1 MKRSVRWKFTIIFAG
16 LMTVA
21 IALIWCINNWFLSGY
36 YQNYKIHTLEKGY
49 RAIDA
54 IIQDEVRNGE
64 SSLEDAQVELNSGWK
79 EYQKSKDG
87 SSDMDSA
94 DGGSDGGSAQSG
106 KNGTGDRAGDETQD
120 ALGEY
125 AEGDTVVLE
134 DDSEDASAD
143 ALDGEEASSGG
154 VRLANVIREL
164 RDRSNI
170 SLLLYDSESDQ
181 TLVSSARDVEVM
193 CDRVRRYIVGHAGA
207 KRDVLR
213 EYDNY
218 MIQKTFDPLSKTF
231 YLESWGFFSDNA
243 TIFIMT
249 MPRESIQESAAIS
262 NRFLMFV
269 GLVVILAGSILIY
282 FITRHIT
289 MPIKRLSELSE
300 KMSNL
305 DFDARYE
312 TSRRSTEEIDTLGN
326 SMNVLSERLKTT
338 IGELKEANAQ
348 LKKDI
353 DEKVQIDEMR
363 KEFIAN
369 VSHELKTPIAL
380 IQGYAEG
387 LVEGMAE
394 DKENRDYY
402 CGVIM
407 DEAGKMNRMVRQL
420 LTLTALEFGGE
431 RLSVERF
438 DLTELIAS
446 VISSSGV
453 LLKQNE
459 LTVDFDGKEPVY
471 VMGDEF
477 KIEEVITNYLTNA
490 IHHVGGGEKKIQIRI
505 DHRRDGK
512 EVCVEVFNT
521 GNPIPDEAL
530 PNLWTKFYKVD
541 KARTREYGGS
551 GIGLSIVKAIM
562 EMHHKACGVKNHE
575 NGVEFWFTLDTA
587 GEK

>member
-64 SSLEDAQVELNSGWK
+64 SSLEDAQAELNSGWK

-87 SSDMDSA
+87 SSDMYSA
-94 DGGSDGGSAQSG
+94 DDGSAQSG
-106 KNGTGDRAGDETQD
+106 KNGPGDRAGDETQD

-193 CDRVRRYIVGHAGA
+193 RDRVRRYIVGHAGA

-249 MPRESIQESAAIS
+249 MPMESIHESAAIS

-269 GLVVILAGSILIY
+269 GIVVILAGSILIY

-490 IHHVGGGEKKIQIRI
+490 IHHVGGREKKIQIRI

>member
-16 LMTVA
+16 VMTVA

-49 RAIDA
+49 QAIDA

-134 DDSEDASAD
+134 DDSEYASAD

-193 CDRVRRYIVGHAGA
+193 RNRVRRYIVGHAGA

-249 MPRESIQESAAIS
+249 MPMESIHESAAIS

-269 GLVVILAGSILIY
+269 GIVVILAGSILIY

-459 LTVDFDGKEPVY
+459 LT
-471 VMGDEF
+471 
-477 KIEEVITNYLTNA
+477 LSL
-490 IHHVGGGEKKIQIRI
+490 IHI
-505 DHRRDGK
+505 
-512 EVCVEVFNT
+512 
-521 GNPIPDEAL
+521 
-530 PNLWTKFYKVD
+530 
-541 KARTREYGGS
+541 
-551 GIGLSIVKAIM
+551 
-562 EMHHKACGVKNHE
+562 
-575 NGVEFWFTLDTA
+575 
-587 GEK
+587 

>member
-1 MKRSVRWKFTIIFAG
+1 MKSSIRTQI
-16 LMTVA
+16 MTAFVA
-21 IALIWCINNWFLSGY
+21 ILTLTMVLCIGLNNGLLKDFYYQKKQEKVVHYYQKLDQLTNNKSENDSKVSAVLISMRDADNISFIQTTSDWSLDEVSANCVSNMQASELRHRLMQYILVWDRMDTVTTLKQGERYKILKYYDPIEGTSYMDCYGSLSNGTFFLMSTPLEAVQDSAQISNQFFMFTCLGGMLLALI
-36 YQNYKIHTLEKGY
+36 
-49 RAIDA
+49 
-54 IIQDEVRNGE
+54 
-64 SSLEDAQVELNSGWK
+64 
-79 EYQKSKDG
+79 
-87 SSDMDSA
+87 
-94 DGGSDGGSAQSG
+94 
-106 KNGTGDRAGDETQD
+106 
-120 ALGEY
+120 
-125 AEGDTVVLE
+125 
-134 DDSEDASAD
+134 
-143 ALDGEEASSGG
+143 
-154 VRLANVIREL
+154 VI
-164 RDRSNI
+164 S
-170 SLLLYDSESDQ
+170 
-181 TLVSSARDVEVM
+181 V
-193 CDRVRRYIVGHAGA
+193 
-207 KRDVLR
+207 
-213 EYDNY
+213 
-218 MIQKTFDPLSKTF
+218 
-231 YLESWGFFSDNA
+231 
-243 TIFIMT
+243 
-249 MPRESIQESAAIS
+249 IS
-262 NRFLMFV
+262 NRLTRP
-269 GLVVILAGSILIY
+269 LLQLAEIAD
-282 FITRHIT
+282 H
-289 MPIKRLSELSE
+289 MA
-300 KMSNL
+300 NL
-305 DFDARYE
+305 DF
-312 TSRRSTEEIDTLGN
+312 TSKYTGDLNNEIGLLGN
-326 SMNVLSERLKTT
+326 SMNSMSEQLENT
-338 IGELKEANAQ
+338 INQLQTANEQ

-353 DEKVQIDEMR
+353 DEKIQIDEVR
-363 KEFIAN
+363 KEFLSN

-490 IHHVGGGEKKIQIRI
+490 IHHVDGGEKKIQIRI

-587 GEK
+587 DEK

>member
-134 DDSEDASAD
+134 DDSEYASAD

-193 CDRVRRYIVGHAGA
+193 RNRVRRYIVGHAGA

-249 MPRESIQESAAIS
+249 MLMESIHESAAIS

-269 GLVVILAGSILIY
+269 GIVVILAGSILIY

>member
-64 SSLEDAQVELNSGWK
+64 SSLEDAQAELNSGWK

-94 DGGSDGGSAQSG
+94 DGGSAQSG

-134 DDSEDASAD
+134 DDSEDTSAD

-193 CDRVRRYIVGHAGA
+193 RDRVRRYIVGHAGA

-243 TIFIMT
+243 PIFIRT
-249 MPRESIQESAAIS
+249 MPMESIHESAAIS

-269 GLVVILAGSILIY
+269 GIVVILAGSILIY

>member
-1 MKRSVRWKFTIIFAG
+1 MQ
-16 LMTVA
+16 
-21 IALIWCINNWFLSGY
+21 IN
-36 YQNYKIHTLEKGY
+36 
-49 RAIDA
+49 
-54 IIQDEVRNGE
+54 
-64 SSLEDAQVELNSGWK
+64 
-79 EYQKSKDG
+79 
-87 SSDMDSA
+87 
-94 DGGSDGGSAQSG
+94 
-106 KNGTGDRAGDETQD
+106 
-120 ALGEY
+120 
-125 AEGDTVVLE
+125 
-134 DDSEDASAD
+134 
-143 ALDGEEASSGG
+143 
-154 VRLANVIREL
+154 
-164 RDRSNI
+164 
-170 SLLLYDSESDQ
+170 
-181 TLVSSARDVEVM
+181 
-193 CDRVRRYIVGHAGA
+193 
-207 KRDVLR
+207 
-213 EYDNY
+213 
-218 MIQKTFDPLSKTF
+218 
-231 YLESWGFFSDNA
+231 
-243 TIFIMT
+243 
-249 MPRESIQESAAIS
+249 
-262 NRFLMFV
+262 
-269 GLVVILAGSILIY
+269 
-282 FITRHIT
+282 
-289 MPIKRLSELSE
+289 
-300 KMSNL
+300 
-305 DFDARYE
+305 
-312 TSRRSTEEIDTLGN
+312 
-326 SMNVLSERLKTT
+326 
-338 IGELKEANAQ
+338 
-348 LKKDI
+348 
-353 DEKVQIDEMR
+353 EMR

>member
-64 SSLEDAQVELNSGWK
+64 SSLEDAQAELNSGWK

-94 DGGSDGGSAQSG
+94 DGGSAQSG

-134 DDSEDASAD
+134 DDSED

-193 CDRVRRYIVGHAGA
+193 RDRVRRYIVGHAGA

-243 TIFIMT
+243 TIFIMM
-249 MPRESIQESAAIS
+249 MPMESIHESAAIS

-269 GLVVILAGSILIY
+269 GIVVILAGSILIY

>member
-1 MKRSVRWKFTIIFAG
+1 MKRSIRWKFTIIFAG
-16 LMTVA
+16 LLTVA

-64 SSLEDAQVELNSGWK
+64 SSLEDAQAELNSGWK
-79 EYQKSKDG
+79 EYQKPKNG
-87 SSDMDSA
+87 SSSTDKSA
-94 DGGSDGGSAQSG
+94 ESSEENSGQSDKNITGGNASG
-106 KNGTGDRAGDETQD
+106 ETLD
-120 ALGEY
+120 ALDEY

-134 DDSEDASAD
+134 DDSEEASVD
-143 ALDGEEASSGG
+143 ALDGKEASSGG

-193 CDRVRRYIVGHAGA
+193 RDRVRRYIVGHAGS
-207 KRDVLR
+207 KREVLR

-249 MPRESIQESAAIS
+249 MPMESIHESTAIS

-269 GLVVILAGSILIY
+269 GIVVILAGSILIY

-300 KMSNL
+300 QMSNL

-446 VISSSGV
+446 VISSSNV

-459 LTVDFDGKEPVY
+459 LTVDFDEKKPVY

-490 IHHVGGGEKKIQIRI
+490 IHHVGGEKKIQIRI

-575 NGVEFWFTLDTA
+575 DGVEFWFMLDTA

>member
-1 MKRSVRWKFTIIFAG
+1 MKHKKVFQFHSIRHRIMLIFVGFMAAMLFAIWGVNSWWLERYYVDQKLKVMEEAYTDIDTVIQEKVGENENIGDVLKSELEQEWEIWKQTAKGEEDSDNVDASGETSGTDTPEESSNQADEVPAEDLPAG
-16 LMTVA
+16 LPQEQGTLLGTIRSYSEQNNIAMTL
-21 IALIWCINNWFLSGY
+21 IDSDTGKALITSGRDSDFLTQKLQRYVLGKG
-36 YQNYKIHTLEKGY
+36 QKHMQVLKQHDNYVVEK
-49 RAIDA
+49 
-54 IIQDEVRNGE
+54 N
-64 SSLEDAQVELNSGWK
+64 
-79 EYQKSKDG
+79 
-87 SSDMDSA
+87 MDF
-94 DGGSDGGSAQSG
+94 
-106 KNGTGDRAGDETQD
+106 R
-120 ALGEY
+120 
-125 AEGDTVVLE
+125 
-134 DDSEDASAD
+134 
-143 ALDGEEASSGG
+143 SSG
-154 VRLANVIREL
+154 
-164 RDRSNI
+164 
-170 SLLLYDSESDQ
+170 
-181 TLVSSARDVEVM
+181 T
-193 CDRVRRYIVGHAGA
+193 
-207 KRDVLR
+207 
-213 EYDNY
+213 Y
-218 MIQKTFDPLSKTF
+218 M
-231 YLESWGFFSDNA
+231 ESWGYFSDNR
-243 TIFIMT
+243 TMFIMS
-249 MPRESIQESAAIS
+249 MPLASIRESVELS
-262 NRFLMFV
+262 NRFTTWV
-269 GLVVILAGSILIY
+269 GLIALVFGSALMCFVTNRITKPILKLSS
-282 FITRHIT
+282 
-289 MPIKRLSELSE
+289 LSEE
-300 KMSNL
+300 MSKLN
-305 DFDARYE
+305 FDVAYE
-312 TSRRSTEEIDTLGN
+312 DDAEDEVGILGR
-326 SMNVLSERLKTT
+326 SMNSLSYSLKDA
-338 IGELKEANAQ
+338 IGALQAANKQ
-348 LKKDI
+348 LQHDI
-353 DEKVQIDEMR
+353 DEKIQIDEMR

-490 IHHVGGGEKKIQIRI
+490 IHHVGGGETKIQIRI

>member
-64 SSLEDAQVELNSGWK
+64 SSLEDAQAELNSGWK

-94 DGGSDGGSAQSG
+94 DGGSAQSG

-193 CDRVRRYIVGHAGA
+193 RDRVRRYIVGHAGA

-249 MPRESIQESAAIS
+249 MPMESIHESATIS

-269 GLVVILAGSILIY
+269 GIVVILAGSILIY

>member
-1 MKRSVRWKFTIIFAG
+1 MKRSIRWKFTIIFAG

-64 SSLEDAQVELNSGWK
+64 SSLEDAQAELNSGWK
-79 EYQKSKDG
+79 EYQKPKNG
-87 SSDMDSA
+87 SSSTDESA
-94 DGGSDGGSAQSG
+94 ESSEENSGQSDKNITGGNASG
-106 KNGTGDRAGDETQD
+106 ETLD
-120 ALGEY
+120 ALDEY

-134 DDSEDASAD
+134 DESEEASVD

-193 CDRVRRYIVGHAGA
+193 RDRVRRYIVGHAGS
-207 KRDVLR
+207 KREVLR

-249 MPRESIQESAAIS
+249 MPMESIHESTAIS

-269 GLVVILAGSILIY
+269 GIVVILAGSILIY

-300 KMSNL
+300 QMSNL

-446 VISSSGV
+446 VISSSNV

-490 IHHVGGGEKKIQIRI
+490 IHHVGGEKKIQIRI

>member
-64 SSLEDAQVELNSGWK
+64 SSLEDAQAELNSGWK

-94 DGGSDGGSAQSG
+94 DGGSAQSG
-106 KNGTGDRAGDETQD
+106 KNGTGDRVGDETQD

-193 CDRVRRYIVGHAGA
+193 RDRVRRYIVGHTGA

-249 MPRESIQESAAIS
+249 MPMESIHESAAIS

-269 GLVVILAGSILIY
+269 GIVVILAGSILIY

-505 DHRRDGK
+505 DHRRD
-512 EVCVEVFNT
+512 
-521 GNPIPDEAL
+521 
-530 PNLWTKFYKVD
+530 
-541 KARTREYGGS
+541 
-551 GIGLSIVKAIM
+551 
-562 EMHHKACGVKNHE
+562 
-575 NGVEFWFTLDTA
+575 
-587 GEK
+587 

>member
-1 MKRSVRWKFTIIFAG
+1 M
-16 LMTVA
+16 
-21 IALIWCINNWFLSGY
+21 
-36 YQNYKIHTLEKGY
+36 
-49 RAIDA
+49 RA
-54 IIQDEVRNGE
+54 
-64 SSLEDAQVELNSGWK
+64 
-79 EYQKSKDG
+79 
-87 SSDMDSA
+87 
-94 DGGSDGGSAQSG
+94 
-106 KNGTGDRAGDETQD
+106 
-120 ALGEY
+120 
-125 AEGDTVVLE
+125 
-134 DDSEDASAD
+134 
-143 ALDGEEASSGG
+143 
-154 VRLANVIREL
+154 
-164 RDRSNI
+164 
-170 SLLLYDSESDQ
+170 
-181 TLVSSARDVEVM
+181 
-193 CDRVRRYIVGHAGA
+193 RR
-207 KRDVLR
+207 
-213 EYDNY
+213 
-218 MIQKTFDPLSKTF
+218 
-231 YLESWGFFSDNA
+231 
-243 TIFIMT
+243 
-249 MPRESIQESAAIS
+249 IS

-269 GLVVILAGSILIY
+269 GIVVILAGSILIY

-402 CGVIM
+402 CVVIM

-477 KIEEVITNYLTNA
+477 KIEEAITNYLTNA

>member
-64 SSLEDAQVELNSGWK
+64 SSLEDAQAELNSGWK

-94 DGGSDGGSAQSG
+94 DGGSAQSG
-106 KNGTGDRAGDETQD
+106 KNGTGDRAGAETQD

-193 CDRVRRYIVGHAGA
+193 RDRVRRYIVGHAGA

-249 MPRESIQESAAIS
+249 MPMESIHESAAIS

-269 GLVVILAGSILIY
+269 GIVVILAGSILIY

-353 DEKVQIDEMR
+353 DE
-363 KEFIAN
+363 
-369 VSHELKTPIAL
+369 
-380 IQGYAEG
+380 
-387 LVEGMAE
+387 
-394 DKENRDYY
+394 
-402 CGVIM
+402 
-407 DEAGKMNRMVRQL
+407 
-420 LTLTALEFGGE
+420 
-431 RLSVERF
+431 
-438 DLTELIAS
+438 
-446 VISSSGV
+446 
-453 LLKQNE
+453 
-459 LTVDFDGKEPVY
+459 
-471 VMGDEF
+471 
-477 KIEEVITNYLTNA
+477 
-490 IHHVGGGEKKIQIRI
+490 
-505 DHRRDGK
+505 
-512 EVCVEVFNT
+512 
-521 GNPIPDEAL
+521 
-530 PNLWTKFYKVD
+530 
-541 KARTREYGGS
+541 
-551 GIGLSIVKAIM
+551 
-562 EMHHKACGVKNHE
+562 
-575 NGVEFWFTLDTA
+575 
-587 GEK
+587 

>member
-1 MKRSVRWKFTIIFAG
+1 MKRSIRWKFTIIFAG

-64 SSLEDAQVELNSGWK
+64 SSLEDAQAELNSGWK
-79 EYQKSKDG
+79 EYQKSKNGSSSTVESAESSEKNSG
-87 SSDMDSA
+87 SSDKNIT
-94 DGGSDGGSAQSG
+94 GGNVSG
-106 KNGTGDRAGDETQD
+106 KKLD
-120 ALGEY
+120 ALDEY

-134 DDSEDASAD
+134 DESEEASVD
-143 ALDGEEASSGG
+143 ALDGEETSSGG

-193 CDRVRRYIVGHAGA
+193 RDRVRRYIVGHAGS
-207 KRDVLR
+207 KREVLR

-249 MPRESIQESAAIS
+249 MPMESIHESTAIS

-269 GLVVILAGSILIY
+269 GIVVILAGSILIY

-300 KMSNL
+300 QMSNL

-446 VISSSGV
+446 VISSSNV

-459 LTVDFDGKEPVY
+459 LTVDFDGKKPVY

-490 IHHVGGGEKKIQIRI
+490 IHHVGGEKKIQIRI

-575 NGVEFWFTLDTA
+575 DGVEFWFTLDTA

>member
-16 LMTVA
+16 LMTVE

-64 SSLEDAQVELNSGWK
+64 SSLEDAQAELNSGWK

-87 SSDMDSA
+87 SPDMDSA
-94 DGGSDGGSAQSG
+94 DGGSAQSG

-193 CDRVRRYIVGHAGA
+193 RDRVRRYIVGHAGA

-243 TIFIMT
+243 TIFIMM
-249 MPRESIQESAAIS
+249 MPMESIHESAAIS

-269 GLVVILAGSILIY
+269 GIVVILAGSILIY

>member
-64 SSLEDAQVELNSGWK
+64 SSLEDAQAELNSGWK

-94 DGGSDGGSAQSG
+94 DGGSAQSG
-106 KNGTGDRAGDETQD
+106 KNGTGDRAGAETQD

-193 CDRVRRYIVGHAGA
+193 RERVRRYIVGHAGA

-249 MPRESIQESAAIS
+249 MPMESSQESAAIS

-269 GLVVILAGSILIY
+269 GIVVILAGSILIY

>member
-64 SSLEDAQVELNSGWK
+64 SSLEDAQAELNSGWK

-94 DGGSDGGSAQSG
+94 DGGSAQSG

-134 DDSEDASAD
+134 DDSEDASADASAD

-193 CDRVRRYIVGHAGA
+193 RDRVRRYIVGHAGA

-249 MPRESIQESAAIS
+249 MPMESIHESAAIS

-269 GLVVILAGSILIY
+269 GIVVILAGSILIY

-353 DEKVQIDEMR
+353 DEKVQ
-363 KEFIAN
+363 
-369 VSHELKTPIAL
+369 

-551 GIGLSIVKAIM
+551 GIGLSIVKAS
-562 EMHHKACGVKNHE
+562 HKACGVKKHE